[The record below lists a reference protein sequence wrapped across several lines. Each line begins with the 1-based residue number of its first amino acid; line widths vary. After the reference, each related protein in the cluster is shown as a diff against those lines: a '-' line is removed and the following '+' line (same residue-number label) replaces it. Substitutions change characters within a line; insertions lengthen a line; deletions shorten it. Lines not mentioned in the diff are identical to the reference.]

1 MENCSRS
8 VFSTYVPIA
17 TDTNHV
23 ALSKY
28 SQNENQHGNVSKV
41 GELVIF
47 ELGNFLGS
55 ITIIARSKGKIS
67 DMSLMWQIK
76 KTCRHVASL

>member
-1 MENCSRS
+1 MYS
-8 VFSTYVPIA
+8 VPIA

-28 SQNENQHGNVSKV
+28 SQIENQHGNVSKV
-41 GELVIF
+41 GELIIF

-55 ITIIARSKGKIS
+55 ITIIARSKGEIS
-67 DMSLMWQIK
+67 DMSIMWQIK
-76 KTCRHVASL
+76 TNVDMSLHSSIILNPS